1 MTKKTF
7 HLRCQSPVNEY
18 KLSLWWLFFI
28 FFIMCVMKH
37 QQYINNKPIIC
48 TNFNIYFLITP
59 VNVIACIHKL
69 CQKYTLDFKQAP
81 VRGTVY
87 FIVNLLQQRTKK
99 VSATQLPGG
108 IRICIHYNIANILK

>member
-1 MTKKTF
+1 
-7 HLRCQSPVNEY
+7 
-18 KLSLWWLFFI
+18 
-28 FFIMCVMKH
+28 MCVMKH
-37 QQYINNKPIIC
+37 QQYINYKPIIC

-69 CQKYTLDFKQAP
+69 CQKYTIDFKQAP

>member
-1 MTKKTF
+1 MK
-7 HLRCQSPVNEY
+7 
-18 KLSLWWLFFI
+18 SLVAI
-28 FFIMCVMKH
+28 FYLLHYVCHETSTVH
-37 QQYINNKPIIC
+37 
-48 TNFNIYFLITP
+48 FNIYFLITP

-108 IRICIHYNIANILK
+108 IRICINYNIANILK